1 MFYILE
7 TFVSHPI
14 PFLIALML
22 WPCCVPV
29 YNALLIYSSDSF
41 SFLETVCCILPSV
54 VFDGKQYNI
63 CDVISQVTTLVISK
77 L

>member
-1 MFYILE
+1 MFSILE

-41 SFLETVCCILPSV
+41 SFLETLSV
-54 VFDGKQYNI
+54 VYCHLLYLMGNSVTEPNI
-63 CDVISQVTTLVISK
+63 GDI
-77 L
+77 